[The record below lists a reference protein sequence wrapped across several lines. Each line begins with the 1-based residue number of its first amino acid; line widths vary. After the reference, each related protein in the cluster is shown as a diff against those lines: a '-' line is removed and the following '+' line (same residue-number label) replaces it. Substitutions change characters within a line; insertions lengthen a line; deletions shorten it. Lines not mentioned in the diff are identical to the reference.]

1 MTTKS
6 TFQLFHQAIVD
17 HWGAYLIGTAAML
30 LTSASEALTPKF
42 IQWTIDL
49 LTLRAGASSHL
60 PAMFQQG
67 SLAMTLHFLAL
78 GLFAVLAAGW
88 CGRLGWRNTLA
99 RRTHEEAFSY
109 KNQFWDTLRT
119 QPLGFFHKYPLGDL
133 MNRGISDIN
142 RVRAIHGFTI
152 VMTYDVIFFTLL
164 AVSSMMMIDW
174 QLTLLCLVAVPFLPR
189 PMTKI
194 SRDEYSQ
201 HIHAQTKLSD
211 LSDLIAQALGTI
223 RLTRATASERL
234 WQGNLAAK
242 ADEYAKSRFNVIKT
256 GFKIYPLSMVSTLV
270 AYLFLLT
277 YGIYK
282 VRHGLLTIGEFVALQ
297 SYVLLLQ
304 VPLGELGDLFAEWQ
318 TGFASFARLVE
329 ILNFRRTSPLAPE
342 VPEGALSPAPPA
354 WAIRV
359 QNLTFS
365 YADAKKPALSRI
377 DLAVAHGGRL
387 GITGPIGAGKST
399 LLYALC
405 SLLERPEGQIELMD
419 EDLAG
424 VGHGLARKHVTLVPQ
439 RAFLFAGSIRDNLT
453 LDGAFTDDALW
464 EALGTAQIRDE
475 VAVLE
480 GGLDAWIGEGGI
492 NLSGGQKQRI
502 ALARA
507 ILRASPILLLDDCL
521 SAVDAITEER
531 ILAAFATHFHD
542 RTIVW
547 VAHRLSTLALCEE
560 ICHMHEGRIVRMS
573 RMPRGG
579 AS

>member
-1 MTTKS
+1 MEYLCPIAYIGQPRGQSKERTMTTKS

-342 VPEGALSPAPPA
+342 VPEGALSPAPPRMGHSGA
-354 WAIRV
+354 K
-359 QNLTFS
+359 S
-365 YADAKKPALSRI
+365 Y
-377 DLAVAHGGRL
+377 
-387 GITGPIGAGKST
+387 
-399 LLYALC
+399 
-405 SLLERPEGQIELMD
+405 
-419 EDLAG
+419 
-424 VGHGLARKHVTLVPQ
+424 
-439 RAFLFAGSIRDNLT
+439 
-453 LDGAFTDDALW
+453 
-464 EALGTAQIRDE
+464 
-475 VAVLE
+475 
-480 GGLDAWIGEGGI
+480 
-492 NLSGGQKQRI
+492 
-502 ALARA
+502 
-507 ILRASPILLLDDCL
+507 LLL
-521 SAVDAITEER
+521 R
-531 ILAAFATHFHD
+531 
-542 RTIVW
+542 
-547 VAHRLSTLALCEE
+547 
-560 ICHMHEGRIVRMS
+560 
-573 RMPRGG
+573 
-579 AS
+579 